1 MSTLAMQ
8 TSNKIETVVS
18 FFNTDFFTT
27 KTEKG
32 GKGKRKPIIQAFLL
46 LHQKF
51 TSIGVALIAQ
61 FSLLRGQILIHS
73 LLKRKMGKHQLGRVM
88 QIGNYNFVLAI

>member
-32 GKGKRKPIIQAFLL
+32 REKKPITQAFLL

-88 QIGNYNFVLAI
+88 QIANYNFVLAI

>member
-32 GKGKRKPIIQAFLL
+32 KGEGKTHYAGI
-46 LHQKF
+46 F
-51 TSIGVALIAQ
+51 TPASKVYKHWCCSNSSI
-61 FSLLRGQILIHS
+61 
-73 LLKRKMGKHQLGRVM
+73 
-88 QIGNYNFVLAI
+88 

>member
-1 MSTLAMQ
+1 MQ
-8 TSNKIETVVS
+8 TSNKIESVVS
-18 FFNTDFFTT
+18 FLIQTFLRL
-27 KTEKG
+27 KLKR
-32 GKGKRKPIIQAFLL
+32 GKGKRKPITQAFLL

-88 QIGNYNFVLAI
+88 QIAYYNFVLAI